1 MLISNKSNAVVVSE
15 EWKCEIILIVAKY
28 SQVYSLKI
36 FEVPNSVMYYK

>member
-1 MLISNKSNAVVVSE
+1 MLISNKSNVVVVSE

-36 FEVPNSVMYYK
+36 FEVPNSVMYHK